1 MRNSTV
7 AALLLIAIAC
17 AACGRKPRP
26 AGPAPGEA
34 SPSQQTTTQPIIS
47 DDANRAAAAE
57 ETRRREEAARARVT
71 LEQMVFFDYDRSN
84 IRDDART
91 ILDAKI
97 PIMRAYPDVRIRI
110 EGHADER
117 GSVEYNLAL
126 SLRRAES
133 VRSYLENFGISP
145 SRMEIVGF
153 GEERPLDVGG
163 NEAAFARNR
172 RSEFRIVTGLM
183 TTN

>member
-1 MRNSTV
+1 MRNSTAV
-7 AALLLIAIAC
+7 AFLLIALAA
-17 AACGRKPRP
+17 AACSRKPRVS
-26 AGPAPGEA
+26 GPAPA
-34 SPSQQTTTQPIIS
+34 DPTPSQPTNTQPIVTE
-47 DDANRAAAAE
+47 DPNRGTDAE
-57 ETRRREEAARARVT
+57 EMRRREETARARAT
-71 LEQMVFFDYDRSN
+71 IEQMVFFDYDRSN

-91 ILDAKI
+91 VLEAKI
-97 PIMRAYPDVRIRI
+97 PIMRAYPALSIRI

-133 VRSYLENFGISP
+133 VRSYLENFGISR
-145 SRMEIVGF
+145 SRMEIVGL
-153 GEERPLDVGG
+153 GEERPLDLGA

-172 RSEFRIVTGLM
+172 RSEFRIVTGLA